1 MVFEVSSVGTKQ
13 TTDLIFDYYFLD
25 EIQDISRVGCRFCL
39 IGMLL
44 LNTNGWC
51 CSDWRSVAAVPVY
64 KSWHLSLCNNNNYLQ
79 HQSRPDSRPA
89 CHPAPLLQGLE
100 TGLTGFVP
108 SNCNIWEVP
117 MVWYWYECPRTMR
130 SVVTPVAHLGTV
142 PLCWGACRGSDVAK
156 YSSHIA
162 ADFAF
167 ILRII
172 YEILICSFLNC
183 NLLFCFLESR
193 VTLYLVDCNG
203 RG

>member
-51 CSDWRSVAAVPVY
+51 CSDWRGVAAVPVY

-89 CHPAPLLQGLE
+89 CHPAPLWDWRLDSLASCLQIGIS
-100 TGLTGFVP
+100 GRFP
-108 SNCNIWEVP
+108 W
-117 MVWYWYECPRTMR
+117 
-130 SVVTPVAHLGTV
+130 
-142 PLCWGACRGSDVAK
+142 SD
-156 YSSHIA
+156 I
-162 ADFAF
+162 DM
-167 ILRII
+167 
-172 YEILICSFLNC
+172 
-183 NLLFCFLESR
+183 
-193 VTLYLVDCNG
+193 TG
-203 RG
+203 RGP

>member
-51 CSDWRSVAAVPVY
+51 CSDWRGVAAVPVY

-89 CHPAPLLQGLE
+89 CHPAPLTGTGDWTHWLRAFKLEYLGGSHGL
-100 TGLTGFVP
+100 
-108 SNCNIWEVP
+108 
-117 MVWYWYECPRTMR
+117 
-130 SVVTPVAHLGTV
+130 
-142 PLCWGACRGSDVAK
+142 
-156 YSSHIA
+156 
-162 ADFAF
+162 
-167 ILRII
+167 
-172 YEILICSFLNC
+172 ILIWLAEDHEICCHTCCSPGNSSA
-183 NLLFCFLESR
+183 LLGR
-193 VTLYLVDCNG
+193 VSWLWFS
-203 RG
+203 